1 MAPVSETACGT
12 CLRLRMFLTIAGAL
26 IAGLYLQPGW
36 ATAVAGLMPAPLL
49 IGWAICGF
57 GTLGFVLR
65 LRHHLRHQ
73 R

>member
-1 MAPVSETACGT
+1 
-12 CLRLRMFLTIAGAL
+12 MFLTIAGAL